1 MPIIE
6 PFKGLRYDK
15 RVGSLSRVVTP
26 PYDVISPEGQARYYR
41 LHPFNFVRVVFG
53 KAAPADTPR
62 RNRYSRAKETL
73 ESWIR
78 EGILKFDPEP
88 SLYPYLQEYRIN
100 GRLHRRWGV
109 VALVR
114 LDSPRIYPHEETREG
129 PKLDRYRLLQTVEAS
144 LSPIFGLIPDSRG
157 GYQRF
162 IMEACRNRKPVAVTR
177 LGRVKHSLW
186 RNCDPA
192 WHKKLKEKLISKEL
206 VIADGHHR
214 FEAALAFRNARK
226 RKDSRYWPKAPYNFA
241 MFYLA
246 AAGTEEPGLLPTHR
260 LLKRFPRQ
268 ALKKLEAFRGN
279 DRGFS
284 SLKMLENRLRRLAT
298 QGKIGLGLYTGN
310 GDKAYLLEAPA
321 RSAYGLDVEWLH
333 QEVLPRAAGS
343 GAQISYTQDLP
354 FARRQLRAG
363 KAQALFLVQPPPLRE
378 VFRRARTALRMPG
391 KTTYFHPKPLAG
403 LVEYVWGESLRLGTV
418 PQGTL
423 HPVGCPLRDC
433 PRS

>member
-1 MPIIE
+1 VPIIE
-6 PFKGLRYDK
+6 PFNGLRYDAG
-15 RVGSLSRVVTP
+15 RVGTLSRVVTP

-53 KAAPADTPR
+53 KAAPADTSR

-73 ESWIR
+73 EGWIR

-88 SLYPYLQEYRIN
+88 CLYPYLQEYRLN
-100 GRLHRRWGV
+100 GRPRRRWGV

-157 GYQRF
+157 EYQRF
-162 IMEACRNRKPVAVTR
+162 IMGTCRNRKPIAVAR

-192 WHKKLKEKLISKEL
+192 WHKKLKAKLISKEL

-226 RKDSRYWPKAPYNFA
+226 RKDPRYSPEAPYNFA

-260 LLKRFPRQ
+260 LVKRFPHQ
-268 ALKKLEAFRGN
+268 ALDRLLRKEKFRGN
-279 DRGFS
+279 IQPAAN
-284 SLKMLENRLRRLAT
+284 LKVLGDRLRGLRRN
-298 QGKIGLGLYTGN
+298 GRVGLGLYTGN
-310 GDKAYLLEAPA
+310 GSSAYLLTAPKDSSC
-321 RSAYGLDVEWLH
+321 RLDVEWLH

-343 GAQISYTQDLP
+343 GAQISYTQDLL
-354 FARRQLRAG
+354 FARRQLRGG

-403 LVEYVWGESLRLGTV
+403 LVEYKFGSR
-418 PQGTL
+418 
-423 HPVGCPLRDC
+423 
-433 PRS
+433 